1 MAVLATLGEMTGL
14 EPSRIAAL
22 LGEKPMERLTRAEQ
36 QRVAELLLDTVTVG
50 LDEITM
56 DIRTAGMEALAGE
69 AWHEDQN

>member
-36 QRVAELLLDTVTVG
+36 QRVAELLLESVTVG
-50 LDEITM
+50 LNEITLELK
-56 DIRTAGMEALAGE
+56 TAGMEALAGE
-69 AWHEDQN
+69 AWNENQN